1 MFKENQNEKVLT
13 ESRPESIET
22 ENSKLERAIN
32 LTGKEISDWME
43 TTGKLEY
50 SHFRIRMTTFLV
62 GLFLAFG
69 AMGETAQ
76 AQDWRRM
83 ATRGVESVVVNAERE
98 KSSQY
103 IEQFQREER
112 RINLAEEELY
122 QKYRQVSDG
131 LSAKRD
137 DTGLKELEKEYAM
150 ERAKLAEAREQNL
163 KDYKNNMEKQR
174 TRHQIFGGIRDVLH

>member
-13 ESRPESIET
+13 ESRPESIEV
-22 ENSKLERAIN
+22 ENSKLEVAVN
-32 LTGKEISDWME
+32 FTGKEINDWME
-43 TTGKLEY
+43 TTERLEPSY
-50 SHFRIRMTTFLV
+50 FKTKVTTFLV

-76 AQDWRRM
+76 AQDWRRV

-103 IEQFQREER
+103 IEEFKREEK

-122 QKYRQVSDG
+122 QKYRQVSDE

-137 DTGLKELEKEYAM
+137 ESGLQELEKGYAM
-150 ERAKLAEAREQNL
+150 ERAKLAEAREKNL
-163 KDYKNNMEKQR
+163 KDYKTKMEKQR

>member
-103 IEQFQREER
+103 IEQFQREPFIHPFLAAIER
-112 RINLAEEELY
+112 LRKGNRY
-122 QKYRQVSDG
+122 SKYED
-131 LSAKRD
+131 
-137 DTGLKELEKEYAM
+137 
-150 ERAKLAEAREQNL
+150 EA
-163 KDYKNNMEKQR
+163 Y
-174 TRHQIFGGIRDVLH
+174 TRVGNEWRG